1 VANLKYCQVVYGGVH
16 DRHQGIPMMRSITLT
31 LGCCLVLISKKGD
44 WNELI
49 GHPKDRVNDRT
60 NSFQLGEDDADQ
72 IQFGASL

>member
-1 VANLKYCQVVYGGVH
+1 
-16 DRHQGIPMMRSITLT
+16 MMRSITLT

-49 GHPKDRVNDRT
+49 GHPKDRGKDQT

-72 IQFGASL
+72 I